1 MNGNIYKSAG
11 ITIGILI
18 GLILAVALILIA
30 NNNRKFK
37 TEYDERQLRV
47 RGDAYRYAFYSVII
61 CEVILLILAIGEFT
75 LSIPEYV
82 LHFGGILI
90 GCLVLSGYC
99 IWKDAYWGLNNN
111 RKRYGIILVVAG
123 LLNALPLF
131 MTLSSGSGS
140 DFPYVNLL
148 TCIMLLVVGV
158 ELLLKHF
165 LDRRAESR
173 GESA

>member
-11 ITIGILI
+11 ITIGILV

-75 LSIPEYV
+75 LPIPEYV

-123 LLNALPLF
+123 LLNALPLY
-131 MTLSSGSGS
+131 MALSTGSVS

-165 LDRRAESR
+165 LDLRAESAEDR
-173 GESA
+173 A